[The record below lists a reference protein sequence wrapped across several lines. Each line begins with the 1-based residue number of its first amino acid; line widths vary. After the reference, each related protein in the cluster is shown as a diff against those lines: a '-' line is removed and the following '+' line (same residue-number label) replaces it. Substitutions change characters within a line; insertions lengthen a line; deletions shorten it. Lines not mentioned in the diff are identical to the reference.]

1 MKNIIRISDL
11 AYRTAPEVIA
21 ENPMVSFAVPFE
33 LPEGYAWVR
42 ETFPPAF
49 DPTTHRAELAAP
61 VEDKDG
67 YAMAWTIEPLSPEQL
82 AELAAEAEALRV
94 QARER
99 VTTWRDEQERGGFIF
114 EHDGRRWDGGK
125 DVSDRMQPLLS
136 LPALP
141 PGFFWTDADD
151 NDAPVSREDL
161 EVLYVAHQMALV
173 LKGFEIHVRQR
184 EMKAAI
190 EEMTPAQLRA
200 FVPGWPA

>member
-11 AYRTAPEVIA
+11 AYRTTPEVIA

-33 LPEGYAWVR
+33 LPEGYAWAR

-49 DPTTHRAELAAP
+49 NSQTHKAVLDTPAQ
-61 VEDKDG
+61 DGDG
-67 YAMAWTIEPLSPEQL
+67 YAMAWRIEPLSPE
-82 AELAAEAEALRV
+82 ELAALAAEVESMRTA
-94 QARER
+94 ARQN
-99 VTTWRDEQERGGFIF
+99 VSGWRDEQERGGFVF
-114 EHDGRRWDGGK
+114 EHAGRRWDGGK
-125 DVSDRMQPLLS
+125 AVSDRMRPMLD

-151 NDAPVSREDL
+151 GDVPVTHEDL
-161 EVLYVAHQMALV
+161 AALYGAHQVALV

-190 EEMTPAQLRA
+190 EEMPPAQLRA
-200 FVPGWPA
+200 FVPRW

>member
-67 YAMAWTIEPLSPEQL
+67 YAMAWAIEPLSPEQL
-82 AELAAEAEALRV
+82 AELAAEAEALRSA
-94 QARER
+94 ARQNISG
-99 VTTWRDEQERGGFIF
+99 WRDEQERGGFIF

-151 NDAPVSREDL
+151 NDVPVSREDL

>member
-1 MKNIIRISDL
+1 MNIIRLSDL

-49 DPTTHRAELAAP
+49 DPATHRAVLDTP
-61 VEDKDG
+61 VQDEGG
-67 YAMAWTIEPLSPEQL
+67 YAMAWRIEPLSAEEL
-82 AELAAEAEALRV
+82 ATLAAEVEALRSV
-94 QARER
+94 ARQN
-99 VTTWRDEQERGGFIF
+99 VSGWRDEQERGGFTF
-114 EHDGRRWDGGK
+114 EHAGRRWDGGK
-125 DVSDRMQPLLS
+125 AVSDRMRPMLD
-136 LPALP
+136 LPEMP

-151 NDAPVSREDL
+151 ADVPVTHADL
-161 EVLYVAHQMALV
+161 EDLYVAHQMALV

-190 EEMTPAQLRA
+190 EGMTPAKLRG